1 MRARYQQE
9 LHVTDSSSPDKF
21 SSLQSSLTANPK
33 ASTPRIQ
40 ASRIY
45 LQIVDKYATA
55 RQAEIKALLQP
66 LECELNTNDPDLI
79 ELSDGKIG
87 LLLQHSSK
95 FKDRHDNEFSQES
108 S

>member
-1 MRARYQQE
+1 MRTKYQQE
-9 LHVTDSSSPDKF
+9 LHVTDSTSPDKF
-21 SSLQSSLTANPK
+21 STLHPSLTANSK
-33 ASTPRIQ
+33 ACTPRIQ

-45 LQIVDKYATA
+45 LKIVDKYATA
-55 RQAEIKALLQP
+55 RQTEIKALLQP

-87 LLLQHSSK
+87 SLLYHSSK
-95 FKDRHDNEFSQES
+95 SQDRHDSEFSQES

>member
-1 MRARYQQE
+1 MRTRYQQE
-9 LHVTDSSSPDKF
+9 LHVADSTSPDKF
-21 SSLQSSLTANPK
+21 ITPHSSLTANPK
-33 ASTPRIQ
+33 ACTPRIQ

-66 LECELNTNDPDLI
+66 LECELNTNDPNLI

-87 LLLQHSSK
+87 SLLHHSTK
-95 FKDRHDNEFSQES
+95 FQDRHDNEFSQEDS
-108 S
+108 